1 MRDKIDR
8 TIDRALTEVEMLE
21 KLFANNGAFENAV
34 AEIGGDISWFG
45 DVRENL
51 KQLFSNIEE
60 LHMGAVAHLDEGKMS
75 DQHWADKKPGQDDNE
90 EVEELEEYIRKN
102 KFSKMTSTSKSN
114 TKGVER
120 FAIINDNDDIEVYNS
135 KTKRLIRKVR
145 MSNHQSAIQRLK
157 KANYKSSLDTF
168 KGYQMWYMSTEG
180 GVRFSDVDRELEE
193 STQIDEISRDMADEY
208 YEASIGAPDYNPAA
222 GKYTDNMVE
231 KVFLNAED
239 GGIKVTVNDEEVGYA
254 SEPKELAQILG
265 SLGVDENTSIM
276 HSSDVDFASEEGFET
291 DGAAHEFID
300 AALEM
305 MGINENKDLAVLRKL
320 AGI

>member
-1 MRDKIDR
+1 MAMRDKIDR
-8 TIDRALTEVEMLE
+8 TINKALVEVETLE

-60 LHMGAVAHLDEGKMS
+60 LHMGAVGHLDEGRMS
-75 DQHWADKKPGQDDNE
+75 DMLIHDSETMSKEEFAKKHG
-90 EVEELEEYIRKN
+90 K
-102 KFSKMTSTSKSN
+102 
-114 TKGVER
+114 
-120 FAIINDNDDIEVYNS
+120 
-135 KTKRLIRKVR
+135 
-145 MSNHQSAIQRLK
+145 
-157 KANYKSSLDTF
+157 
-168 KGYQMWYMSTEG
+168 
-180 GVRFSDVDRELEE
+180 DV
-193 STQIDEISRDMADEY
+193 ADEY

-239 GGIKVTVNDEEVGYA
+239 GGIKVTVNDKEVGYA

-276 HSSDVDFASEEGFET
+276 HSSDVDFASEEGFES

-305 MGINENKDLAVLRKL
+305 MGINENKDLAMLRKL